1 MPYQIPKH
9 GGYKN
14 LKSFQMSEI
23 IFDFTFEFCKKYIR
37 YGSRSRDQM
46 EQAARSGKQNIGEGS
61 QASAISPKTEIKL
74 VDVAR
79 ASLEELKIDYQDF
92 LRINNLSL
100 WSKDDPRALEIRKL
114 AYLPN
119 KSYETYRTYMT
130 NMTDRTNKTDRTN
143 MTEGWLD
150 LEGGEVAANCALCI
164 INQANYLLDQQ
175 LKALVGG
182 LENRGLNMES
192 HQQKVFKTIKNDFN
206 KEAEF
211 DKFLKEE
218 LEKRKNK

>member
-23 IFDFTFEFCKKYIR
+23 IFDFTFDFCKKYIR

-92 LRINNLSL
+92 LRTNSL
-100 WSKDDPRALEIRKL
+100 PIWNKEDSRTLAIRKL
-114 AYLPN
+114 AYLPD

-130 NMTDRTNKTDRTN
+130 EK
-143 MTEGWLD
+143 EPAG
-150 LEGGEVAANCALCI
+150 NCALCL

-175 LKALVGG
+175 LQSLT
-182 LENRGLNMES
+182 LNLDNRGLSMES
-192 HQQKVFKTIKNDFN
+192 HEQKIWRKRNEEQK
-206 KEAEF
+206 KEADF
-211 DKFLKEE
+211 DEYIKEQLLKSKKKE
-218 LEKRKNK
+218 

>member
-14 LKSFQMSEI
+14 LKSFQMTEI

-61 QASAISPKTEIKL
+61 QASAVSPKTEIKL

-92 LRINNLSL
+92 LRTNNLSV
-100 WSKDDPRALEIRKL
+100 WGKDDSRALEVRKL
-114 AYLPN
+114 AYLSN
-119 KSYETYRTYMT
+119 KSYSTYSSYMSEAE
-130 NMTDRTNKTDRTN
+130 KA
-143 MTEGWLD
+143 G
-150 LEGGEVAANCALCI
+150 NCALCL

-175 LKALVGG
+175 LKALTSN
-182 LENRGLNMES
+182 LDNRGLSMETHS
-192 HQQKVFKTIKNDFN
+192 QKVFRIREEERK
-206 KEAEF
+206 KEEEF
-211 DKFLKEE
+211 DKYIKEQ
-218 LEKRKNK
+218 LEKYKKNK

>member
-23 IFDFTFEFCKKYIR
+23 VFDFTFEFCKKYIR

-92 LRINNLSL
+92 LRTNNLSI
-100 WSKDDPRALEIRKL
+100 WSKDDLRVLAIRKL
-114 AYLPN
+114 AYLSN

-130 NMTDRTNKTDRTN
+130 NRTDRTDGSNKTDKSYW
-143 MTEGWLD
+143 EQAELAG
-150 LEGGEVAANCALCI
+150 NCALCL
-164 INQANYLLDQQ
+164 INQTNYLLDQQ
-175 LKALVGG
+175 LESLTANLDG
-182 LENRGLNMES
+182 RGLSMES
-192 HQQKVFKTIKNDFN
+192 HEQKVFRAREEERK
-206 KEAEF
+206 KEEDF
-211 DKFLKEE
+211 DKYIKEQ
-218 LEKRKNK
+218 LEKNKKKE

>member
-9 GGYKN
+9 GGYKQ

-79 ASLEELKIDYQDF
+79 ASLEELKIDYEDF
-92 LRINNLSL
+92 LRINNLPI
-100 WSKDDPRALEIRKL
+100 WGKDDSRSLAIRKL
-114 AYLPN
+114 AYLQN
-119 KSYETYRTYMT
+119 RTYMTYRTYMT
-130 NMTDRTNKTDRTN
+130 NGTNWTDRTDKADKSYW
-143 MTEGWLD
+143 EQAELAG
-150 LEGGEVAANCALCI
+150 NCALCL
-164 INQANYLLDQQ
+164 INQANYLLDKQ
-175 LKALVGG
+175 LQSLTSA

-192 HQQKVFKTIKNDFN
+192 HNQKIFRIRNDDRKN
-206 KEAEF
+206 EAEF
-211 DKFLKEE
+211 DTYIKEQ
-218 LEKRKNK
+218 LEKIRKK